1 MGLTCGVTKGLTTL
15 GKYIIIFAMFAGR
28 LGPLTLLMAL
38 MLRLRAVKY
47 AYPGEEVILA

>member
-1 MGLTCGVTKGLTTL
+1 L
-15 GKYIIIFAMFAGR
+15 GKYIIIFAMFVGR

-38 MLRLRAVKY
+38 MLRMKPVKY